1 MTGALLTTTVPGGR
15 LVSRGKVR
23 DIYDTDNALVLVAT
37 DRISAFDCVLDPGV
51 PGRGIILT
59 QLSSFWF
66 RRFQAVV
73 PNHLLA
79 TDLDDLPEPYRS
91 HPELDGRTVLVK
103 RLRPI
108 PVECVARGYLAGSGW
123 KEYRAGGTV
132 CGIPLPS
139 GLTESDVLP
148 EPIFTPATKATTGHD
163 ENITFERMEGMVG
176 ADVARQLR
184 RLTLELYSEAADF
197 AGRRGIIIADTKFEF
212 GLDDDGAIV
221 WMDEALTP
229 DSSRF
234 WPADAYA
241 PGRAQPSFDKQYVR
255 DWLEASGWSKEP
267 PPPTLPAE
275 VVSGTL
281 DRYLEA
287 YERLTGARLDLT
299 SFGSASDANGRRTPS
314 SFLEETE

>member
-1 MTGALLTTTVPGGR
+1 MTEALLTTSIPDGR

-23 DIYDTDNALVLVAT
+23 DIYETDDALVLVAT

-59 QLSSFWF
+59 QLSTFWF
-66 RRFQAVV
+66 RRFETTV

-79 TDLDDLPEPYRS
+79 TDLDGHPEPYRS
-91 HPELDGRTVLVK
+91 RPELDGRSVLVK

-108 PVECVARGYLAGSGW
+108 PIECVARGYLAGSGW

-139 GLTESDVLP
+139 GLTESDQLP
-148 EPIFTPATKATTGHD
+148 EAIFTPATKATSGHD
-163 ENITFERMEGMVG
+163 ENISFERMAGIVG
-176 ADVARQLR
+176 ADLADRLRQ
-184 RLTLELYSEAADF
+184 LTLELYSEAA
-197 AGRRGIIIADTKFEF
+197 AYARERGIIIADTKFEF
-212 GLDDDGAIV
+212 GLDDDGAVV

-241 PGRAQPSFDKQYVR
+241 PGRSQPSYDKQYVR

-267 PPPTLPAE
+267 PPPTLPAQ
-275 VVSGTL
+275 VVNGTL

-287 YERLTGARLDLT
+287 YERLTGARLDLA
-299 SFGSASDANGRRTPS
+299 SFGSAKPADAADS
-314 SFLEETE
+314 